1 MQLSTRTC
9 LVVIICCLVVIVP
22 MTAWLHTCRSSPCLC
37 EEERSEEERSADPW
51 HVFDAG
57 SSDKFTIVMQT
68 YKRTDILKRLIRHY
82 TSVSKVDQILVVWNN
97 VGEPLPSDIVSSSS
111 VPVKFLIQP
120 VNNVRNRLQPFPEI
134 QTSGTPHT
142 CNYSVT
148 VNHDYLVICI
158 T

>member
-1 MQLSTRTC
+1 MQLSTRTF

-22 MTAWLHTCRSSPCLC
+22 MTVWLHTCRSSPCFC
-37 EEERSEEERSADPW
+37 EEERSADPW

-82 TSVSKVDQILVVWNN
+82 ISVPKVDQILVVWNN
-97 VGEPLPSDIVSSSS
+97 IGEPLPSDIVSSSS

-134 QTSGTPHT
+134 QTSGTPHS
-142 CNYSVT
+142 YSVT
-148 VNHDYLVICI
+148 VNHDYDMVICI